1 MPLRRSDFEA
11 AARPWRLWCCA
22 IAVTAAAGLCAA
34 AETGAPANTASTR
47 GPRPAPAKR
56 IVIGDR
62 ADGEHRASKTRVAAA
77 HSRGNAAEQN
87 DTEQN
92 NTEQRDGVTAT
103 GTAHVATHNLSSTSN
118 RGLSRMKPQVLVHAR
133 DSYRADITVEG
144 VALGAG
150 FVLRDFVSAERVRN
164 VSFEGPPDALR
175 LVRGPATSV
184 ATPARTLGQFDDA
197 PGLIS
202 REDLTRAVGAI
213 ASAATSLNLNQCV
226 DVDRA
231 CEFSFDIVFD
241 QPLVD
246 NSAGADP
253 LPELLFFER
262 SGGRGGEAI
271 TVLAIGADGEEVGRA
286 LVLGADA
293 GTDCTPRADAA
304 VLDRR
309 LQVAGFESVTFIAV
323 DLSTLGVTQATTLRV
338 RTPRPD
344 DEMPDGTAW
353 RGDAGLPDFKLL
365 GVRTDATLPAWMIGD

>member
-1 MPLRRSDFEA
+1 MPLRPAESEA

-22 IAVTAAAGLCAA
+22 AALMAAAGLCAA
-34 AETGAPANTASTR
+34 AETTAPTNSAPAR

-62 ADGEHRASKTRVAAA
+62 ADGEHQVAKSRVAAA
-77 HSRGNAAEQN
+77 IARGSAPRENHAEQHIEARAA
-87 DTEQN
+87 D
-92 NTEQRDGVTAT
+92 AT
-103 GTAHVATHNLSSTSN
+103 PDIAPDLSAGAN
-118 RGLSRMKPQVLVHAR
+118 RGRMKPQVLVHAR

-150 FVLRDFVSAERVRN
+150 FVLREFVSAERVRN
-164 VSFEGPPDALR
+164 VSFDGPPDAVR

-184 ATPARTLGQFDDA
+184 PTPVRTLGQFDDA

-202 REDLTRAVGAI
+202 REDLSRAAGPL
-213 ASAATSLNLNQCV
+213 ASAATSPNLNQCV
-226 DVDRA
+226 DIDRA
-231 CEFSFDIVFD
+231 CELSFDIVFD
-241 QPLVD
+241 QPLAD

-271 TVLAIGADGEEVGRA
+271 TVQALDADGAEVGRA

-293 GTDCTPRADAA
+293 GTDCTPSANAA

-309 LQVAGFESVTFIAV
+309 LQVAGFESVTFIPV
-323 DLSTLGVTQATTLRV
+323 DLSSLGVTQLTTLRV
-338 RTPRPD
+338 RTPRAG
-344 DEMPDGTAW
+344 DETPDGHTW
-353 RGDAGLPDFKLL
+353 KGDAGLPDFKLL
-365 GVRTDATLPAWMIGD
+365 GVKTDATLPAWMIGD